1 MFILY
6 DKAVERES
14 SPGGMVHVYT
24 GNGKGKT
31 SAAVGLAFRALGW
44 GKRVFLIQFMKKG
57 KDLGEIKAA
66 RRFNKFK
73 ILQAG
78 PVRAKIS
85 NGAVRKRWTTRDTVC
100 LKDKQLAQDG
110 LGAARKAIRSK
121 KYDLIILDELNVAL
135 DFGLLQVQQ
144 VKEILKNRPKCVEIV
159 ITGRCAHPEILE
171 IADLVSEI
179 RELKHYYKKGI
190 PARAGI
196 EY

>member
-1 MFILY
+1 MY
-6 DKAVERES
+6 DKAVKTES
-14 SPGGMVHVYT
+14 NRRGMLHVYT

-73 ILQAG
+73 ILQTG

-85 NGAVRKRWTTRDTVC
+85 NGAGRKRWVTRDTVC
-100 LKDKQLAQDG
+100 LKDKQLAQEG
-110 LGAARKAIRSK
+110 LGAAQKAIRSK

-144 VKEILKNRPKCVEIV
+144 VKEILKNSPESVEIV

-179 RELKHYYKKGI
+179 RDLKHYYKKGI
-190 PARAGI
+190 TARAGI

>member
-1 MFILY
+1 
-6 DKAVERES
+6 
-14 SPGGMVHVYT
+14 MVHVYT

-73 ILQAG
+73 ILQTG

-85 NGAVRKRWTTRDTVC
+85 NGAGRKRWATRDTVC
-100 LKDKQLAQDG
+100 LKDKQLAQEG
-110 LGAARKAIRSK
+110 LCAAQKAIGSK

-144 VKEILKNRPKCVEIV
+144 VKEILKNRPKSVEIV

-190 PARAGI
+190 TARAGI

>member
-1 MFILY
+1 MY
-6 DKAVERES
+6 DKVVRTGS
-14 SPGGMVHVYT
+14 NRSGMVHVYT

-73 ILQAG
+73 ILQTG
-78 PVRAKIS
+78 
-85 NGAVRKRWTTRDTVC
+85 RKRRVARDAVC
-100 LKDKQLAQDG
+100 LKDKQLAQEG
-110 LGAARKAIRSK
+110 LGAAQKAIRSK

-135 DFGLLQVQQ
+135 DFGLLQVRQ
-144 VKEILKNRPKCVEIV
+144 VKEILKNRPRAVEIV
-159 ITGRCAHPEILE
+159 ITGRCAHPEVLE

-190 PARAGI
+190 TARAGI